1 MKIELD
7 KDQIGERLRE
17 FGVAKFGNV
26 TGFAKAM
33 GHTPSS
39 FQAAYLSGR
48 SLPGS
53 PMIAHLLKLGCD
65 IHWLYFGSPS
75 PGNKVDLD
83 LEAVTRNLLEKKSQL
98 ERIQKI
104 ISEGI

>member
-7 KDQIGERLRE
+7 KEQIGARLRE

-33 GHTPSS
+33 GHSPSS

-53 PMIAHLLKLGCD
+53 PMIAHLMKLGCD
-65 IHWLYFGSPS
+65 IHWLYFGSPT
-75 PGNKVDLD
+75 PGNIVDLE
-83 LEAVTRNLLEKKSQL
+83 LESVMRTLTEKKSQL
-98 ERIQKI
+98 ERIQRI
-104 ISEGI
+104 VEEGI